1 MKKNIWKIILVLM
14 VSIFFLVGCGEEQEQ
29 PKEDNKPVLE
39 MIEEVNELALKEEY
53 CLLYSVKNGVES
65 ESTFTSSDESIIRIE
80 GDGYI
85 TAKKVGVAT
94 VTITTTLTTGEV
106 LTKEL
111 VIKVVDKTVYKIQ
124 FQLAGGKCDV
134 EYGEALA
141 GTDYVLPIPTKD
153 HADFDGWVLTG
164 VEGKVTKIENIT
176 SNVSVRA
183 TWIDYYKLNVELN
196 GGTLTEQL
204 DEYIKQ
210 GTVVSL
216 PTPEKEGN
224 TFLGWGLTKTSTSYI
239 TEITLTSNSSVYAI
253 FSPARIDITFD
264 CDGGVYNGPKVVTYG
279 DTLALG
285 QAQKSGFSFLG
296 WSLTKGSTEY
306 VTKLENVKSGCSLY
320 ANYEVNSNYKDFI
333 VTNLPTEGIIYKSKL
348 QLAISYQPTTLSSGK
363 LSYSSSNKTIF
374 TVSSTGEIEAL
385 KPGIATLTV
394 SLKGTET
401 ITHDIEINV
410 YIPGTFEVS
419 YDSTSYVTVGEKIK
433 LNAKYINKNGNEE
446 VVRFESKNTSIAT
459 VDNTGTVKGIANG
472 YALITLSTKSGASF
486 DMGVTVIA
494 SNASDAVKFVLSSH
508 ESNVFTRYNL
518 NIGNTY
524 TTDIFG
530 SITDCAYNDTLNI
543 NRTYEAVQAGV
554 SSNHG
559 GKKTSTEFICVHYTG
574 NMASGADAK
583 ANASYFAQGG
593 SGTSI
598 HYTTG
603 NDGVYHILDDSL
615 IGFHAGD
622 GHDDDDFYWRPSGV
636 KVEAGDPATPV
647 WGISEN
653 AKFTLNGRETNQDV
667 PTGKTDATKRVTGNT
682 FVSGGT
688 KQDCINKM
696 GLAWKIVDGEY
707 YMGTTW
713 WCYTQQSAGRICNK
727 GGNMN
732 SIGIESCVN
741 KGSDLWETWHI
752 TAKLVAQL
760 MEENNLDITRVV
772 GHHFYSAKNCPQP
785 MMEHDMEIWYKF
797 VDLVKAEYSLRT
809 DFKDYTFKLELVGG
823 GDEIRTA
830 EKNETQMI
838 TYTVTIKHAGLT
850 ETVTLSSVLNGL
862 YAREN

>member
-1 MKKNIWKIILVLM
+1 MNKNIWKIIFVIM
-14 VSIFFLVGCGEEQEQ
+14 IGIFFLVGCGEEQDQ
-29 PKEDNKPVLE
+29 PKEDSTPKIE

-53 CLLYSVKNGVES
+53 CLLYNIKNGIEA

-80 GDGYI
+80 EDGYI
-85 TAKKVGVAT
+85 TAKKAGVAT
-94 VTITTTLTTGEV
+94 VTIITTLTTGEV

-134 EYGEALA
+134 EYGEVLA
-141 GTDYVLPIPTKD
+141 GADYVLPTPTKD
-153 HADFDGWVLTG
+153 HAIFDGWIVSGTT
-164 VEGKVTKIENIT
+164 GKVTKIENVT
-176 SNVSVRA
+176 SNITVRA
-183 TWIDYYKLNVELN
+183 TWIEYYKLNLELN
-196 GGTLTEQL
+196 GGTLNDTVE
-204 DEYIKQ
+204 EYIKE

-216 PTPEKEGN
+216 PTLTKEGN

-239 TEITLTSNSSVYAI
+239 SELTLTSNSTIYAI
-253 FSPARIDITFD
+253 FRPTRIDITFD
-264 CDGGVYNGPKVVTYG
+264 CDGGIYNGPRVVTYA
-279 DTLALG
+279 DNLALG

-306 VTKLENVKSGCSLY
+306 ITKLENVKKEYTLY

-333 VTNLPTEGIIYKSKL
+333 VTNLPIEGIIYKSKL
-348 QLAISYQPTTLSSGK
+348 QLAVSYQPSTLSSGK
-363 LSYSSSNKTIF
+363 LSYESSNKTIF
-374 TVSSTGEIEAL
+374 SVSSTGEIEAL
-385 KPGIATLTV
+385 RAGVATLTV
-394 SLKGTET
+394 TLKGTET

-433 LNAKYINKNGNEE
+433 LNAKYINKNGDEEE
-446 VVRFESKNTSIAT
+446 VLFNSRNNSIAT
-459 VDNTGTVKGIANG
+459 VDKTGTVKGIANG
-472 YALITLSTKSGASF
+472 STSILLSTMSGASF
-486 DMGVTVIA
+486 DMGVTVVA
-494 SNASDAVKFVLSSH
+494 SNASAAVKFVLSSH

-518 NIGNTY
+518 NIGGTY
-524 TTDIFG
+524 NTDIFG
-530 SITDCAYNDTLNI
+530 SITDCAYNDVLTIDRSL
-543 NRTYEAVQAGV
+543 EAIQANV
-554 SSNHG
+554 TSNHA
-559 GKKTSTEFICVHYTG
+559 GKKSSTEFICVHYTG

-593 SGTSI
+593 NGTSI

-603 NDGVYHILDDSL
+603 NDGVFHVLDDSL

-622 GHDDDDFYWRPSGV
+622 GHTEDDFYWRPSGV

-653 AKFTLNGRETNQDV
+653 AKFTINGRETNQDV
-667 PTGKTDATKRVTGNT
+667 PEGETEATKRVTSN
-682 FVSGGT
+682 SYSYGGA
-688 KQDCINKM
+688 KQQWINQM
-696 GLAWKIVDGEY
+696 GLAWMIVDGEY

-713 WCYTQQSAGRICNK
+713 WCYDMVAAGRICNK

-760 MEENNLDITRVV
+760 MEENKLDITRVV

-785 MMEHDMEIWYKF
+785 MMENDMEIWYKF
-797 VDLVKAEYSLRT
+797 VDLVKAEYALRT